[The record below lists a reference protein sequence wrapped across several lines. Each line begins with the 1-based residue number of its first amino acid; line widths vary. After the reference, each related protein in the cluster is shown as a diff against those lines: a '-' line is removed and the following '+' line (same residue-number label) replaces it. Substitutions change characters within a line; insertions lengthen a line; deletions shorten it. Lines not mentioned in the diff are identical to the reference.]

1 MHLYFAGVQ
10 DWVQQLFL
18 RHSPCHECVWFC
30 PLHVRSLKESCYWL
44 SESINLDYIIL
55 VRYVFLTGFFSLSFV
70 CFLSRAL
77 MLVLSLGVC
86 IFGRKCLSWFFVC
99 VPSSIH
105 LFVNTRIAAFG
116 IQDVLRCLQRSLSF
130 LSMYY
135 DVCQYLYVTN
145 SPVRATR
152 CLPITVLAFFLF
164 FFFIHV
170 HPYLQLSAT
179 DAYFQLQRLFSSC
192 VMR

>member
-1 MHLYFAGVQ
+1 MF
-10 DWVQQLFL
+10 
-18 RHSPCHECVWFC
+18 
-30 PLHVRSLKESCYWL
+30 SLP
-44 SESINLDYIIL
+44 D
-55 VRYVFLTGFFSLSFV
+55 FFFLSFV

-164 FFFIHV
+164 FFFLYMFIHTCNSQ
-170 HPYLQLSAT
+170 PPTLI
-179 DAYFQLQRLFSSC
+179 FSSRDC
-192 VMR
+192 SAHVSCGKQSHASGSVESASHTVYSWSHKVVWHPISIFVTVILWKSYIFWSDGGMDI